1 MATNVDLIDGLSCVL
16 QCKVCAKQLEDPIM
30 LPCSH
35 RLCRG
40 CLPDLTRNGQERY
53 CPNCRQKVEL
63 TDEEINQFK
72 SDVLLMNIIECLKKS
87 KPFKEN
93 DRSRAC
99 GLCSAQDI
107 VAGYCFKCENYFCKT
122 CCPDHNSNEKF
133 RDHTNSTVNLSDEI
147 FGKINIYKLT
157 HSRRCKHHLEN
168 FLDEICMKCNDVPI
182 CITCRYGDHV
192 GHKTKDIKTKGQE
205 NVDRVKEEMEALSEK
220 MEKFYC
226 RIGSARLLKE
236 DVDRLASEREEEIK
250 SLFTEGTKTV
260 ETDFKNTTETV
271 EAMRSK
277 ISRGEMNHLGKEECE
292 VKLSEI
298 NQALK
303 KCREKCKIQL
313 KRLWQ
318 KYSDDLSKNEADKKE
333 KHKRLAHVM
342 EHGWVT
348 ERRWRIVAA
357 ALSALI
363 DWDNYWLMVTFLPDL
378 SSAIKAINDDIDRKQ
393 ESGDLEAIQ
402 DSFNSNVALK

>member
-1 MATNVDLIDGLSCVL
+1 MATNVDLIDRLSGIF
-16 QCKVCAKQLEDPIM
+16 QCKVCDKQLEDPIM

-40 CLPDLTRNGQERY
+40 CLPDLTKNGQEFY
-53 CPNCRQKVEL
+53 CPNCQKKVEL
-63 TDEEINQFK
+63 TEEEINELK
-72 SDVLLMNIIECLKKS
+72 SDVLVKNIIECIQKH
-87 KPFKEN
+87 KPFEEN

-99 GLCSAQDI
+99 GLCSGHNV
-107 VAGYCFKCENYFCKT
+107 VAGYCFKCENYLCKT

-133 RDHTNSTVNLSDEI
+133 QDHANSTVNLSDEI
-147 FGKINIYKLT
+147 LGKINIFKLT

-192 GHKTKDIKTKGQE
+192 GHKTKDIKTKAQE
-205 NVDRVKEEMEALSEK
+205 NVHRVKQEIEELSEK

-236 DVDRLASEREEEIK
+236 DVDRLASKREKEMK
-250 SLFTEGTKTV
+250 SLFTEGAQTV
-260 ETDFKNTTETV
+260 QTDYENITRTL
-271 EAMRSK
+271 EARRRK

-298 NQALK
+298 NPAL
-303 KCREKCKIQL
+303 EKGEEKYKVQL
-313 KRLWQ
+313 KSLWQ
-318 KYSDDLSKNEADKKE
+318 KYSDDLSKNEADKNE
-333 KHKRLAHVM
+333 KHKKLAHIM

-348 ERRWRIVAA
+348 EKRWRIVAA

-378 SSAIKAINDDIDRKQ
+378 SSAIKAINADTDRKQ

-402 DSFNSNVALK
+402 NSLNSNVALK